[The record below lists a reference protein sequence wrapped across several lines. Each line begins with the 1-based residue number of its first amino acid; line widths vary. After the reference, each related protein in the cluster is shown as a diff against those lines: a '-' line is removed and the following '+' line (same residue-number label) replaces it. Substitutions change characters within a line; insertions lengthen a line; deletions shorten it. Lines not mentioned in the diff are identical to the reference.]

1 MKRILSLGI
10 FFLNLLFWVFGL
22 NLLGREGKLTD
33 LEAAKLASL
42 KSIVKILIKV
52 PIRGRSYINNFESGI
67 VIDRSR
73 LIIEREVNKKK
84 EIEEIFVY
92 QILTCP
98 HGIGSQ
104 GVLLKYWQEEGIKI
118 FVEGPEEDIDG
129 KKQVRFEASLL
140 AWNWDVESML
150 LELRIPKA
158 LDSEITLIP
167 VKIGD
172 KLPISL
178 SQSLKEG
185 VDFSEVWVTG
195 FPASGF
201 SGNIDR
207 ILTVCQGMVAKYEI
221 NKQVNPRFFV
231 AKTMNISLF
240 GLSGPGVSGG
250 GIFMMNKDKKPVLVG
265 MVGFAPSYAGGN
277 FVVGIP
283 IDVIVEGFLKAIPG
297 LSLELPNFKIS
308 DKFLKNKTF
317 FPSQGIK

>member
-10 FFLNLLFWVFGL
+10 IFLNLLFWVFGL

-129 KKQVRFEASLL
+129 KKQVRFEAV
-140 AWNWDVESML
+140 NVI
-150 LELRIPKA
+150 RI
-158 LDSEITLIP
+158 
-167 VKIGD
+167 
-172 KLPISL
+172 
-178 SQSLKEG
+178 
-185 VDFSEVWVTG
+185 
-195 FPASGF
+195 
-201 SGNIDR
+201 
-207 ILTVCQGMVAKYEI
+207 
-221 NKQVNPRFFV
+221 
-231 AKTMNISLF
+231 
-240 GLSGPGVSGG
+240 
-250 GIFMMNKDKKPVLVG
+250 
-265 MVGFAPSYAGGN
+265 
-277 FVVGIP
+277 
-283 IDVIVEGFLKAIPG
+283 
-297 LSLELPNFKIS
+297 
-308 DKFLKNKTF
+308 KN
-317 FPSQGIK
+317 S